1 MAGEAVIKRTTS
13 SVNSAFT
20 EVGNMMILTAKT
32 VVSAVRRV
40 DVGAG
45 VSGEGAATAAR
56 LRRWFVQMKGTA
68 RLSGRIRGSVVSG
81 EGTGFFET
89 YR

>member
-1 MAGEAVIKRTTS
+1 MIGA
-13 SVNSAFT
+13 NSMHRVYDA
-20 EVGNMMILTAKT
+20 

-45 VSGEGAATAAR
+45 VSGEGPATAAR

-68 RLSGRIRGSVVSG
+68 RLSGRIRGSVVAG
-81 EGTGFFET
+81 QGTGFFET